1 MLYAAESS
9 PVLAWE
15 PITMPTMFTPRF
27 EALLALAGVD
37 PAAYREVDTVTL
49 QKDVFEFLVRV
60 MLLAGEF
67 DAEAYLEANPD
78 VRQAVERG
86 DIKDAFVH
94 YLHCGYFEG
103 RDAASAEVDE
113 GWYLRRYPDVAK
125 AVRSGEASSGADHY
139 RSSGHVQWRL
149 ASPKAREALAPWRAL
164 LYARGVTVD

>member
-1 MLYAAESS
+1 
-9 PVLAWE
+9 
-15 PITMPTMFTPRF
+15 MPTMFTPRF

-37 PAAYREVDTVTL
+37 PAAYQEADTVTL

-86 DIKDAFVH
+86 EIKDALVH

-103 RDAASAEVDE
+103 RDAASTKVDE
-113 GWYLRRYPDVAK
+113 GWYLKRYPDVAK
-125 AVRSGEASSGADHY
+125 AVRSGEATSGTDHY
-139 RSSGHVQWRL
+139 RSSGHLQWRVPSL
-149 ASPKAREALAPWRAL
+149 EGRKALAPWQAL
-164 LYARGVTVD
+164 LDARGATLD